1 MITEHLRAFRFRPK
15 PNYLEGSVDGAV
27 HGVCCAAQTI
37 QVCDGTS
44 MDSRTGIGQL
54 FGGSVGACEARD
66 LMARFDQFPD
76 DGSSDEPCGPGDKNT
91 HNHFSLLINRTRS
104 FATVHWAVA
113 AIS

>member
-1 MITEHLRAFRFRPK
+1 M
-15 PNYLEGSVDGAV
+15 DGTV
-27 HGVCCAAQTI
+27 RSVCCAAQTI
-37 QVCDGTS
+37 EVLDRPP
-44 MDSRTGIGQL
+44 MYSRTCIGQL
-54 FGGSVGACEARD
+54 FGGSLGACEARD
-66 LMARFDQFPD
+66 LMARFDQLPD